1 MSVLSKKRL
10 ERWLGSLLRINDTP
24 ERTSAAFAVG
34 VIVGFSPLVGLHTV
48 IGLALAFAFG
58 LNRVAV
64 LAGVWLN
71 LPWFMAPYY
80 AGATILG
87 GWLTGY
93 STPPNLVEQIELTW
107 MLPSWRL
114 RMEALGHLVRPLLL
128 PFTLG
133 STLASLPIGLV
144 SYRVTL
150 AFLQASR
157 KPPSAA

>member
-1 MSVLSKKRL
+1 MPAPSKYRL
-10 ERWLGSLLRINDTP
+10 ERWLGSLLRIDDTP
-24 ERTSAAFAVG
+24 ERTSVAFAIG
-34 VIVGFSPLVGLHTV
+34 VIVGFSPFIGLHTV
-48 IGLALAFAFG
+48 IGLGLAFAFR

-64 LAGVWLN
+64 LAGLWLN

-80 AGATILG
+80 AAATMLG

-93 STPPNLVEQIELTW
+93 STPPNFIEQIELTW
-107 MLPSWRL
+107 LMPTWRL
-114 RMEALGHLVRPLLL
+114 RMEALGHLLRPLLL

-144 SYRVTL
+144 SYRVSL
-150 AFLQASR
+150 AFLQAR

>member
-1 MSVLSKKRL
+1 M
-10 ERWLGSLLRINDTP
+10 
-24 ERTSAAFAVG
+24 
-34 VIVGFSPLVGLHTV
+34 GFSPFLGLHTV
-48 IGLALAFAFG
+48 IGLTLAFAFG

-71 LPWFMAPYY
+71 LPWIVAPYY

-93 STPPNLVEQIELTW
+93 STPPNFIGQIELSWGFPT
-107 MLPSWRL
+107 WRL
-114 RMEALGHLVRPLLL
+114 RMESLGHLFRPLLL
-128 PFTLG
+128 PFMLG

-150 AFLQASR
+150 AFLR
-157 KPPSAA
+157 TKKRPSAT

>member
-1 MSVLSKKRL
+1 MSPQSKPTL

-24 ERTSAAFAVG
+24 ERTSAAFAIG
-34 VIVGFSPLVGLHTV
+34 VIVGFSPFLGLHTV

-71 LPWFMAPYY
+71 LPWIMAPYY

-87 GWLTGY
+87 GWLTG
-93 STPPNLVEQIELTW
+93 SIVPPNFIGQIEASWEFPT
-107 MLPSWRL
+107 WRL

-128 PFTLG
+128 AFTLG
-133 STLASLPIGLV
+133 STLASLPMGLV

-150 AFLQASR
+150 AFLRTKR
-157 KPPSAA
+157 KEGPGD